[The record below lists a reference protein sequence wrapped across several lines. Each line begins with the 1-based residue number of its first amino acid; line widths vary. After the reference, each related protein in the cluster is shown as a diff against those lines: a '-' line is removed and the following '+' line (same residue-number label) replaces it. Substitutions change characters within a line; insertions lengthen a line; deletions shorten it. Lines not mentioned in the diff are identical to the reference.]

1 MITKIADNYNITL
14 DQLVRDEYDLPGMKE
29 LSTDIEKEEKET
41 PIQIE
46 RYIGKICDVSMN
58 SFRYSVIRNI
68 EIIGICNNMVC
79 FIKNQKYGYF
89 NIKKSMGLLMKKE
102 GTSSIIKNE
111 LISGKCTVFVNK
123 GTYFGGMTYAFSEIK
138 EIKKDSIIVTTGRF
152 ESEISLEE
160 VSVIFMS
167 QKVK

>member
-1 MITKIADNYNITL
+1 MLLNEKISMIRKMNNLTQESFAGELAVSRQAVSKWEKGDSVPDVQMITKIADNYNITL
-14 DQLVRDEYDLPGMKE
+14 DQLIRNEYDLPGMKE

-79 FIKNQKYGYF
+79 FIKNRKYGYF
-89 NIKKSMGLLMKKE
+89 NLKKSMWLLYKK
-102 GTSSIIKNE
+102 
-111 LISGKCTVFVNK
+111 
-123 GTYFGGMTYAFSEIK
+123 
-138 EIKKDSIIVTTGRF
+138 
-152 ESEISLEE
+152 
-160 VSVIFMS
+160 
-167 QKVK
+167 